1 MEVVTLFSI
10 QLTFM
15 SNLVVTSFIF
25 LLLAGCASSQDVSD
39 LELVPFTRLPEQ
51 LKECSGMVYLGDGLY
66 LGNNDSGNP
75 PDLILFT
82 LDHGDD
88 IKRIRIKGTDNVDWE
103 ELATDIEFVYIG
115 DTGNNNG
122 SRKELSVYKVK
133 KAEILDGLQ
142 ANAER
147 IRFTYPNQKNPVKG
161 KKHNFDCEAMICIGD
176 SLYVFTK
183 NRGNGNTDVY
193 SFPKLA
199 GSYEARFIGSF
210 AAGGL
215 ITGADFRMIDTAGEL
230 ALVGYMVKDKGYHPF
245 ILHFKNVAVPGFFQS
260 IPSRYIFSGK
270 LQTETILF
278 TEGNTVF
285 ISNEEE
291 HGDQGYIYRVN
302 LD

>member
-1 MEVVTLFSI
+1 
-10 QLTFM
+10 M
-15 SNLVVTSFIF
+15 SNLVFTSFII
-25 LLLAGCASSQDVSD
+25 LILSGCASSQDASE
-39 LELVPFTRLPEQ
+39 LELVPFTKLPDQ

-82 LDHGDD
+82 MDHGDD

-103 ELATDIEFVYIG
+103 ELTSDKEFVYIG

-142 ANAER
+142 ASAER
-147 IRFTYPNQKNPVKG
+147 IRFTYPGQKSSGLG
-161 KKHNFDCEAMICIGD
+161 KKHNFDCEALICIGD

-183 NRGNGNTDVY
+183 NRGNGKTDIY
-193 SFPKLA
+193 SFPKIA
-199 GSYEARFIGSF
+199 GTYEARFISSF
-210 AAGGL
+210 DAGGL
-215 ITGADFRMIDTAGEL
+215 VTGADFRMNDTSGEL
-230 ALVGYMVKDKGYHPF
+230 ALVGYLFKDKGYHPF
-245 ILHFKNVAVPGFFQS
+245 ILHFTNITVPGFFNS
-260 IPSRYIFSGK
+260 KPTRYTFSGR

-278 TEGNTVF
+278 TEGATVF
-285 ISNEEE
+285 VSNEQE
-291 HGDQGYIYRVN
+291 HGDPGYIFRVN